1 MEKDRC
7 YDRALSRRA
16 PQEDTPMIPTLIV
29 LGLLVIIAIWAI
41 GIYNGLKR
49 KQIAGGQAWADI
61 DVQLKRRYNLIPN
74 LVETVKGYA
83 THERETFESVTKA
96 RQQAIDASGVAQ
108 QAQAENMLTGAL
120 RQLFALAENYPD
132 LKANQNFM
140 QLQEELTST
149 ENKIGFARQ
158 HYNRSAAQYNEAMAV
173 FPANMVA
180 GMFNFQPMEFFEL
193 EDEAQ
198 RAAPKVEF

>member
-1 MEKDRC
+1 
-7 YDRALSRRA
+7 
-16 PQEDTPMIPTLIV
+16 MIPTLIV
-29 LGLLVIIAIWAI
+29 LGLLVIIAFWVI
-41 GIYNGLKR
+41 GIFNGLKR
-49 KQIAGGQAWADI
+49 KQIAGKQAWADI

-74 LVETVKGYA
+74 LVGTVKGYA

-96 RQQAIDASGVAQ
+96 RQQAIDVSGVAQ

-140 QLQEELTST
+140 QLQEELSST

-158 HYNRSAAQYNEAMAV
+158 HYNRTAAQYNEAMAV
-173 FPANMVA
+173 FPANVVA
-180 GMFNFQPMEFFEL
+180 GMFSFQAMEFFEL

-198 RAAPKVEF
+198 REAPKVQF

>member
-1 MEKDRC
+1 
-7 YDRALSRRA
+7 
-16 PQEDTPMIPTLIV
+16 MIPTLVV
-29 LGLLVIIAIWAI
+29 LGLLVIIAFWVI
-41 GIYNGLKR
+41 GIYNSLKR
-49 KQIAGGQAWADI
+49 KQIAGKQAWADI

-96 RQQAIDASGVAQ
+96 RQQAIDVSGVAQ
-108 QAQAENMLTGAL
+108 QAQAEDMLTGAL

-140 QLQEELTST
+140 QLQEELSST

-173 FPANMVA
+173 FPANVVA
-180 GMFNFQPMEFFEL
+180 GMFSFQTMEFFEL

-198 RAAPKVEF
+198 REAPKVQF